1 MKRTWK
7 KIKSK
12 IIYQNPWI
20 KLYEDEVIRPD
31 GKKGI
36 YGYLFKYP
44 GTFIIVLD
52 NDSIYLLSEYRYPL
66 KKVIFNLPAGVVDK
80 KDPLRGAKR
89 ELFEETGIIARKW
102 KRLGSFYVGPG
113 HETTQ
118 ITIFLATDID
128 KEKSKNSL
136 QDKTEAINKII
147 KVKIPKLKQMIIKG
161 KIECGIT
168 LAALNLFFLYA
179 KK

>member
-12 IIYQNPWI
+12 IVYQNPWI

-44 GTFIIVLD
+44 GTFIVVLD
-52 NDSIYLLSEYRYPL
+52 GDSIYLIEEYRYPV
-66 KKVIFNLPAGVVDK
+66 KKNILNLPAGVVEGK
-80 KDPLRGAKR
+80 SALKSAKR

-102 KRLGSFYVGPG
+102 KKLGSFFEAPG
-113 HETTQ
+113 HETTSS
-118 ITIFLATDID
+118 IIYLATDID
-128 KEKSKNSL
+128 KKKSKMSL

-161 KIECGIT
+161 KIECGIS
-168 LAALNLFFLYA
+168 LAALNLFFLHE

>member
-7 KIKSK
+7 KIKSRIVYK
-12 IIYQNPWI
+12 NPWI
-20 KLYEDEVIRPD
+20 RLYEDEVIRPD

-44 GTFIIVLD
+44 GSFIVVFD
-52 NDSIYLLSEYRYPL
+52 EGYVYLLSEYRYPIQKEIL
-66 KKVIFNLPAGVVDK
+66 NLPAGVIEDK
-80 KDPLRGAKR
+80 SVLKSAKR
-89 ELFEETGIIARKW
+89 ELFEEVGIIARKW
-102 KRLGSFYVGPG
+102 KKLGSFYTGPG
-113 HETTQ
+113 HETTH
-118 ITIFLATDID
+118 ITVFLATNID
-128 KEKSKNSL
+128 KKKSKMSL

-161 KIECGIT
+161 KIECGIS
-168 LAALNLFFLYA
+168 LAALNLFFLHE